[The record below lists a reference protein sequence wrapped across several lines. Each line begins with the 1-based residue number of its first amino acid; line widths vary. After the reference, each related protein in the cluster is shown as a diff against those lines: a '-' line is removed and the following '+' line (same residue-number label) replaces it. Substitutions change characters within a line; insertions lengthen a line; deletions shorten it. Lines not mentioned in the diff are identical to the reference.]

1 MHIKKTVIF
10 SYKYDLFRCLTFISI
25 YDIMKNIT
33 SRRCTMT
40 KILTAEDDREINRL
54 ICEYLSSQGCETISA
69 FNGLDAVRMVREESG
84 LSLLILDLML
94 PFQSG
99 DMVLQ
104 KIREFSDIPVI
115 VVSAKS
121 ETHSKIELIRMGA
134 DDYITKP
141 FDLDELLVR
150 VEAVL
155 RRYGGNNHTNQEQ
168 KILTCKNLS
177 LSLTS
182 GIATVYGNALTL
194 TVKESTILQLMLENP
209 TKLWSKAN
217 LFESVWGEN
226 YLSDDN
232 TVKVH
237 MSNIRQK
244 LKKLD
249 PDTEYIETVW
259 GMGYRLVGDCA
270 SDVN

>member
-1 MHIKKTVIF
+1 
-10 SYKYDLFRCLTFISI
+10 
-25 YDIMKNIT
+25 MK
-33 SRRCTMT
+33 
-40 KILTAEDDREINRL
+40 KILTAEDDKEINRL
-54 ICEYLSSQGCETISA
+54 ICEYLSSQGYETLSA
-69 FNGLDAVRMVREESG
+69 LNGLDAVRMVREEEG

-94 PFQSG
+94 PFRSG

-104 KIREFSDIPVI
+104 SIREFSDIPI
-115 VVSAKS
+115 IIVSAKS
-121 ETHSKIELIRMGA
+121 DTRSRIDLIRMGA

-155 RRYGGNNHTNQEQ
+155 RRYDSGTHQKQEPQ
-168 KILTCKNLS
+168 TLTFKNLS
-177 LSLTS
+177 LDLIS
-182 GIATVYGNALTL
+182 GMAAVCGKNLTL
-194 TVKESTILQLMLENP
+194 TVKEYAILELMLENP

-259 GMGYRLVGDCA
+259 GMGYRLVGDST
-270 SDVN
+270 SDDKDTP

>member
-1 MHIKKTVIF
+1 
-10 SYKYDLFRCLTFISI
+10 
-25 YDIMKNIT
+25 MK
-33 SRRCTMT
+33 
-40 KILTAEDDREINRL
+40 KILTAEDDKEINRL
-54 ICEYLSSQGCETISA
+54 TCDYLSSQGYETLSA
-69 FNGLDAVRMVREESG
+69 LNGIDAVRIVREKTD

-121 ETHSKIELIRMGA
+121 ETFSKVNLIRMGA
-134 DDYITKP
+134 DDYIIKP

-155 RRYGGNNHTNQEQ
+155 RRYEVNAHKDDESNR
-168 KILTCKNLS
+168 LTYKNLIID
-177 LSLTS
+177 LTS
-182 GIATVYGNALTL
+182 GTATVCGNSITL
-194 TVKESTILQLMLENP
+194 TGKEFAILELMLNNP
-209 TKLWSKAN
+209 QRLWSKAIIY
-217 LFESVWGEN
+217 ESVWGEN

-237 MSNIRQK
+237 MSNIRSK

-249 PDTEYIETVW
+249 PDNEYIETVW
-259 GMGYRLVGDCA
+259 GMGYRLVT
-270 SDVN
+270 

>member
-1 MHIKKTVIF
+1 
-10 SYKYDLFRCLTFISI
+10 
-25 YDIMKNIT
+25 MK
-33 SRRCTMT
+33 
-40 KILTAEDDREINRL
+40 KILTAEDDKEINRL
-54 ICEYLSSQGCETISA
+54 ICEYLSSQGYETCSA
-69 FNGLDAVRMVREESG
+69 LNGLDAVRIVREQSD

-99 DMVLQ
+99 DMVLE
-104 KIREFSDIPVI
+104 KIRAFSDIPVI

-121 ETHSKIELIRMGA
+121 ETRSKIDLLRMGA

-155 RRYGGNNHTNQEQ
+155 RRYEGNPRKAEEAEL
-168 KILTCKNLS
+168 LTYRNLT
-177 LSLTS
+177 LDLTA
-182 GIATVYGNALTL
+182 GTATVCGKPLTL
-194 TVKESTILQLMLENP
+194 TGKEFAILALMLRNP
-209 TKLWSKAN
+209 AKLWSKAN

-226 YLSDDN
+226 YLTDDN

-237 MSNIRQK
+237 MSNIRSK

-249 PDTEYIETVW
+249 PDNDYIETVW
-259 GMGYRLVGDCA
+259 GMGYRLVT
-270 SDVN
+270 

>member
-1 MHIKKTVIF
+1 
-10 SYKYDLFRCLTFISI
+10 
-25 YDIMKNIT
+25 MK
-33 SRRCTMT
+33 
-40 KILTAEDDREINRL
+40 KILTAEDDKEITRL
-54 ICEYLSSQGCETISA
+54 ICEYLSSQGYETLSA
-69 FNGLDAVRMVREESG
+69 LNGLDAVRIVREQRD

-121 ETHSKIELIRMGA
+121 ETRSRIDLIRMGA

-155 RRYGGNNHTNQEQ
+155 RRYEGNAHKNTEP
-168 KILTCKNLS
+168 KILTHKNLT
-177 LSLTS
+177 LDQTS
-182 GIATVYGNALTL
+182 GTAAVSGKTLTL
-194 TVKESTILQLMLENP
+194 TSKEFAILELMLNHP
-209 TKLWSKAN
+209 AKLWSKAN

-237 MSNIRQK
+237 MSNIRSK
-244 LKKLD
+244 LKKFD
-249 PDTEYIETVW
+249 PDNEYIETVW
-259 GMGYRLVGDCA
+259 GMGYRLVT
-270 SDVN
+270 

>member
-1 MHIKKTVIF
+1 
-10 SYKYDLFRCLTFISI
+10 
-25 YDIMKNIT
+25 MK
-33 SRRCTMT
+33 

-54 ICEYLSSQGCETISA
+54 ICDYLSSQGYETLSA
-69 FNGLDAVRMVREESG
+69 LNGLEAVRLVREESG
-84 LSLLILDLML
+84 LGLLILDLML

-121 ETHSKIELIRMGA
+121 DTRSKIDLIRMGA

-155 RRYGGNNHTNQEQ
+155 RRYDGNKVCAKET
-168 KILTCKNLS
+168 KLLTFKNLTLDITAGTAS
-177 LSLTS
+177 VCGKT
-182 GIATVYGNALTL
+182 LTL
-194 TVKESTILQLMLENP
+194 TSKEFAILELMLGNP
-209 TKLWSKAN
+209 RKLWSKSN

-237 MSNIRQK
+237 MSNIRSK

-249 PDTEYIETVW
+249 PDSEYIETVW
-259 GMGYRLVGDCA
+259 GMGYRLLT
-270 SDVN
+270 

>member
-1 MHIKKTVIF
+1 
-10 SYKYDLFRCLTFISI
+10 
-25 YDIMKNIT
+25 MK
-33 SRRCTMT
+33 R
-40 KILTAEDDREINRL
+40 ILTAEDDKEINRL
-54 ICEYLSSQGCETISA
+54 ICDYLSSQGYETLSA
-69 FNGLDAVRMVREESG
+69 MNGLDAVRMVRDEND

-104 KIREFSDIPVI
+104 KIRAFSDIPVI

-121 ETHSKIELIRMGA
+121 DTRSKIDLIKTGA

-155 RRYGGNNHTNQEQ
+155 RRYEGNNSRSQENQKLQ
-168 KILTCKNLS
+168 FKNLT
-177 LSLTS
+177 LELTS
-182 GIATVYGNALTL
+182 GIASVCRKNMTL
-194 TVKESTILQLMLENP
+194 TVKEFSILELMLKNP
-209 TKLWSKAN
+209 QKLWSKAN
-217 LFESVWGEN
+217 IFESVWGEN

-237 MSNIRQK
+237 MSNIRSK

-259 GMGYRLVGDCA
+259 GMGYRLI
-270 SDVN
+270 N

>member
-1 MHIKKTVIF
+1 M
-10 SYKYDLFRCLTFISI
+10 R
-25 YDIMKNIT
+25 M
-33 SRRCTMT
+33 
-40 KILTAEDDREINRL
+40 ILTAEDDKEINCL
-54 ICEYLSSQGCETISA
+54 ICEYLSSQGYKTLPA
-69 FNGLDAVRMVREESG
+69 LNGLDAVRMVRENTE

-121 ETHSKIELIRMGA
+121 ETSSKIDLIRMGA

-155 RRYGGNNHTNQEQ
+155 RRYDRESDKQSVSR
-168 KILTCKNLS
+168 ILTFKNLTIDVTAEVCGKA

-182 GIATVYGNALTL
+182 
-194 TVKESTILQLMLENP
+194 KEFAILELMLGNP

-217 LFESVWGEN
+217 IFQSVWGED

-237 MSNIRQK
+237 MSNIRSK
-244 LKKLD
+244 LKSLD
-249 PDTEYIETVW
+249 SGSEYIETVW
-259 GMGYRLVGDCA
+259 GMGYRLI
-270 SDVN
+270 N

>member
-1 MHIKKTVIF
+1 
-10 SYKYDLFRCLTFISI
+10 
-25 YDIMKNIT
+25 MK
-33 SRRCTMT
+33 R
-40 KILTAEDDREINRL
+40 ILTAEDDKEINRL
-54 ICEYLSSQGCETISA
+54 ISEYLSAQGYETLSA
-69 FNGLDAVRMVREESG
+69 LNGLDAVRIVREQRD

-104 KIREFSDIPVI
+104 KIREFADIPVI

-121 ETHSKIELIRMGA
+121 ETRSKIDLIRMGA

-155 RRYGGNNHTNQEQ
+155 RRYEGNSHKDAEP
-168 KILTCKNLS
+168 KLLTYKNLT
-177 LSLTS
+177 LDLTS
-182 GIATVYGNALTL
+182 GAAAVSGNALTL
-194 TVKESTILQLMLENP
+194 TSKEFAILELMLKNP
-209 TKLWSKAN
+209 AKLRSKAN

-237 MSNIRQK
+237 MSNIRSK

-249 PDTEYIETVW
+249 PENEYIETVW
-259 GMGYRLVGDCA
+259 GMGYRLVT
-270 SDVN
+270 